1 MLTGQLNNKIYM
13 EYTQIRQIRQDSD
26 VPNAP
31 NPHITTRARALSH
44 CPLESEK
51 VLETKL
57 RKAIESRGGMCLK
70 LLSQLHRGLPDR
82 LILMPRGLTYFA
94 EIKTTGKRPTKL
106 QDYCHRQ
113 LESLTFPVFVIDS
126 TTSLEETLA
135 VIDAEAK

>member
-1 MLTGQLNNKIYM
+1 M
-13 EYTQIRQIRQDSD
+13 EYTQIRQIRQESD

-44 CPLESEK
+44 CPAESEK

-106 QDYCHRQ
+106 QEYCHRQ

-135 VIDAEAK
+135 FIDAEAK